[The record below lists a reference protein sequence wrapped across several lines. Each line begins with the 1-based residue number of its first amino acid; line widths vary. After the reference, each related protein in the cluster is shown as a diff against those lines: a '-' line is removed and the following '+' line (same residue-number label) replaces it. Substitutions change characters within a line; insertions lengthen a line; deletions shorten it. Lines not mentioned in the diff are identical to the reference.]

1 MAVAWLLD
9 ALTGW
14 LGAALGWLAAG
25 GVVWLMAWRSTKQG
39 ERLDRAEDNLDA
51 ARRAKDTRHEVE
63 TSDDQ
68 RLVDIL
74 SGKLHNNKR

>member
-14 LGAALGWLAAG
+14 LGAALGWIAAG
-25 GVVWLMAWRSTKQG
+25 GAVWFFAGRSAKQG

-51 ARRAKDTRHEVE
+51 AKRAKDTRHEVE